1 MHRALARSNAAA
13 RAAALV
19 GRTLSAPVRVICPA
33 RHDACTQAYLPAG
46 LDQPGAIMTGIVNE
60 GPQG

>member
-1 MHRALARSNAAA
+1 LAFVAASARGRLRLWDERSA
-13 RAAALV
+13 RLC
-19 GRTLSAPVRVICPA
+19 VICPA